1 MIAKSYDRMVVV
13 PESIGFGIGSPI
25 AVEVQYLNER
35 PMVIDSFFPSPVS
48 ARILSHCVEDSVTCV
63 RGLCYA

>member
-1 MIAKSYDRMVVV
+1 MV

-25 AVEVQYLNER
+25 AVGVQYLNEG
-35 PMVIDSFFPSPVS
+35 PMVIDRLFPSPVS
-48 ARILSHCVEDSVTCV
+48 ARILSHCVDDSVTCV